1 MPISF
6 GEFKQSHFPTEK
18 DVRKQKKK
26 DEIASTILISSL
38 PFSSSLKNHRRKKGE
53 NKIQKLSAKVDLN
66 KIFVLP
72 QISRLSRARHH

>member
-26 DEIASTILISSL
+26 DEIASTILISSHPVL
-38 PFSSSLKNHRRKKGE
+38 RLKTTAEKRGKTKY
-53 NKIQKLSAKVDLN
+53 KSYQQKST
-66 KIFVLP
+66 
-72 QISRLSRARHH
+72 